1 MLESVRCLLPTMS
14 DAQDL
19 ARDCAHE
26 LRFAHRQ
33 EPGRALSFPCDAHGH
48 VDIDS
53 LSESARIDYF
63 FARAVVGCV
72 FARPTVLPCA
82 PQPALG

>member
-1 MLESVRCLLPTMS
+1 MLESVRHLVPTMS

-19 ARDCAHE
+19 VRVAAHE

-33 EPGRALSFPCDAHGH
+33 EPGRALTFPCDAQGH

-72 FARPTVLPCA
+72 FARPTVLPCS
-82 PQPALG
+82 PLPALG